1 MTIPQ
6 SFVAQHCPCVKNNPC
21 PARSAGCHAG
31 CGEWREWTEVRE
43 AERRRLEIAAVTAKY
58 AASAASATIARSV
71 NYRAMKRERGIR

>member
-1 MTIPQ
+1 MEIPK
-6 SFVAQHCPCVKNNPC
+6 SFIRKHCPCMKNNLC

-43 AERRRLEIAAVTAKY
+43 AERRRLGRAEQAAKY
-58 AASAASATIARSV
+58 AAAAASATKARSV

>member
-6 SFVAQHCPCVKNNPC
+6 SFVTQHCPCMKNNPC
-21 PARSAGCHAG
+21 PARHAGCHAG

-43 AERRRLEIAAVTAKY
+43 AERRRLEREAVTAKY